1 MNKLFN
7 DKRFK
12 YGTYSVVVT
21 LIFIAILIVINLII
35 GQFNKSFDFTE
46 KEIFSLSDETNTV
59 LDNIDRDINVY
70 TLFKTG
76 SSEAIIGRVNQI
88 IDKYAQ
94 TNSHIKVE
102 NRDLYL
108 HPDFAKKYASENV
121 SVDVNS
127 IIVELG
133 DKFRVIS
140 YNEYYND
147 NGSLNLESAL
157 TSALQYVNM
166 EVSPKV
172 YFITGHGE
180 PDIKNFTSLNDQLKL
195 ANYQTATVNLLSE
208 NIPADC
214 SVLMI
219 TPVDRDYSKEERE
232 KILNYLNNDGR
243 AFLLLGGIDT
253 AKCPN
258 LMSIAETYGLTIDEG
273 YVYEGDENSYMMYPY
288 AVLPELKE
296 HDITSTL
303 IAKDYHTLAVACQN
317 VKKTDVQKQG
327 LVTEP
332 LLTASKNAY
341 IKAGNNQSANKE
353 KGDKEGPFN
362 LAVAVTDSTYTD
374 KSHSTKLVVSG
385 CSYYLID
392 PNTDSMVNNANSTFV
407 VNALNWLNDNE
418 DSIYIAPKSLETSS
432 IVVDAGS
439 ASKIKIMSWFV
450 IPGILFAAAFIVFVT
465 RRNK

>member
-12 YGTYSVVVT
+12 YGTYSVVVS

-59 LDNIDRDINVY
+59 LDNINSDINVY

-76 SSEAIIGRVNQI
+76 SSDAIIGRINQV
-88 IDKYAQ
+88 IDKYTQ

-108 HPDFAKKYASENV
+108 HPDFAKKYVSENV

-127 IIVELG
+127 IIVESG
-133 DKFRVIS
+133 NKFKVVNYS
-140 YNEYYND
+140 DYYND
-147 NGSLNLESAL
+147 NGVLNLESAL

-166 EVSPKV
+166 EVSPTV

-180 PDIKNFTSLNDQLKL
+180 PDSQNFTSLNDQLKL
-195 ANYQTATVNLLSE
+195 ANYATATINLISE
-208 NIPADC
+208 DIPADC

-219 TPVDRDYSKEERE
+219 TPVDRDYSKEESE
-232 KILNYLNNDGR
+232 KVLNYLNNDGR
-243 AFLLLGGIDT
+243 AFMLLGGIDIT
-253 AKCPN
+253 KCPN
-258 LMSIAETYGLTIDEG
+258 LMSIAGTYGLTLDEG
-273 YVYEGDENSYMMYPY
+273 YVYEGDESSYMIYPY

-296 HDITSTL
+296 HDINSTL

-317 VKKTDVQKQG
+317 VKNTDVQKQG

-332 LLTASKNAY
+332 LLTASNKAY
-341 IKAGNNQSANKE
+341 IKAENNQSANKE

-362 LAVAVTDSTYTD
+362 IAVAVTDSTYTD
-374 KSHSTKLVVSG
+374 KSHTTKLIVSG

-407 VNALNWLNDNE
+407 VNALNWLNDNK
-418 DSIYIAPKSLETSS
+418 DSIYIAPKNLETSA
-432 IVVDAGS
+432 IVIDAGS

-450 IPGILFAAAFIVFVT
+450 IPGILFAAAFIVWIT

>member
-46 KEIFSLSDETNTV
+46 KDIFSLSDETKTV
-59 LDNIDRDINVY
+59 LDNVDTDINVY

-88 IDKYAQ
+88 IDKYSQ
-94 TNSHIKVE
+94 SNSHIKIE

-121 SVDVNS
+121 NVDVNS
-127 IIVELG
+127 IIVECG
-133 DKFRVIS
+133 DKFKVINYS
-140 YNEYYND
+140 DYYNN
-147 NGSLNLESAL
+147 NGILNLESAL

-166 EVSPKV
+166 EVSPTV

-180 PDIKNFTSLNDQLKL
+180 PDSKNFTSLNDQLKL
-195 ANYQTATVNLLSE
+195 ANYTTNTINLISDE
-208 NIPADC
+208 IPADC

-219 TPVDRDYSKEERE
+219 TPVDRDYSKEESE
-232 KILNYLNNDGR
+232 KVLNYLNNDGS
-243 AFLLLGGIDT
+243 AFMLLGGIDIT
-253 AKCPN
+253 NCPN
-258 LMSIAETYGLTIDEG
+258 LMGIAETYGLTLDDG
-273 YVYEGDENSYMMYPY
+273 YVYEGQESSYMLYPY
-288 AVLPELKE
+288 AILPELKE
-296 HDITSTL
+296 HEINSAL
-303 IAKDYHTLAVACQN
+303 IAKDYHTLAVACQS
-317 VKKTDVQKQG
+317 VKNTELQKQG
-327 LVTEP
+327 LTIEP
-332 LLTASKNAY
+332 LLSASQKAY
-341 IKAGNNQSANKE
+341 IKAESNTSANKE

-362 LAVAVTDSTYTD
+362 LTVAVTDSNYTD
-374 KSHSTKLVVSG
+374 KQHTTKLVISG
-385 CSYYLID
+385 CSYYLIE
-392 PNTDSMVNNANSTFV
+392 PNTDSMVNNANSTFIV
-407 VNALNWLNDNE
+407 SAINWLNNNKG
-418 DSIYIAPKSLETSS
+418 SIYIAPKSLESSS

-439 ASKIKIMSWFV
+439 ATKIKIMSWFI
-450 IPGILFAAAFIVFVT
+450 IPGILFVAGFIVWIT